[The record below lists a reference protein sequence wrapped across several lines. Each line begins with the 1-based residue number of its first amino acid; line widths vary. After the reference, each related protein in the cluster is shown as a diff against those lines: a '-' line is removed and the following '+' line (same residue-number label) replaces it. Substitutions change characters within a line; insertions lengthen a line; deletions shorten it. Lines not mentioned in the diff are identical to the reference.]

1 MGKDGVQLNSY
12 YYLIIILSMITALLD
27 LHNILPQA
35 KIMAAMSGGVDS
47 SVTAALLKRR
57 GFETHGVFM
66 TLGGD
71 KDGRNARRAVEI
83 ADFLEIPF
91 TVLDLSLEFKKEV
104 LDYFQQT
111 YEQGLTPNPCAV
123 CNRTIKFGRLMDYAL
138 GRGMDYL
145 ATGHYARLCRDN
157 SGPVRLLKGA
167 DATKDQSYFLCRLR
181 QPQLAHALFPLAAV
195 HKREVYEMAAE
206 LGLKGRHGTESQD
219 VCFMAGRSLNEYFAA
234 CLPPAAAGDFVTLK
248 GERKGRHRGIRHY
261 TIGQRRGLGIPDAT
275 PYYVVALNAAAN
287 EVVIGKDDDLWQ
299 RRLMVG
305 DINWLPGQAPE
316 LPAEFSVKI
325 RYRHQGAVALVRAA
339 AKGLFIEFN
348 EAQRAVTPGQF
359 AVLYQDDEVI
369 GSGRI
374 IRADE

>member
-1 MGKDGVQLNSY
+1 
-12 YYLIIILSMITALLD
+12 
-27 LHNILPQA
+27 
-35 KIMAAMSGGVDS
+35 MAAMSGGVDS

-66 TLGGD
+66 SLDGD
-71 KDGRNARRAVEI
+71 KGGSAARRAAAI

-91 TVLDLSLEFKKEV
+91 TVLDLSLEFKKQV
-104 LDYFQQT
+104 LDYFQRT

-123 CNRTIKFGRLMDYAL
+123 CNRNIKFGSLLDYAL
-138 GRGMDYL
+138 GLGMDYL

-157 SGPVRLLKGA
+157 DGPVRLLKGA
-167 DATKDQSYFLCRLR
+167 DTTKDQSYFLCRLR
-181 QPQLAHALFPLAAV
+181 QPQLVHAIFPLAAIN
-195 HKREVYEMAAE
+195 KSEVYEMAAE
-206 LGLKGRHGTESQD
+206 LGLKGRHGAESQD

-234 CLPPAAAGDFVTLK
+234 CRPLAAAGDFVTLN

-305 DINWLPGQAPE
+305 DVNWLSGRTPE
-316 LPAEFSVKI
+316 LPAEFLVRI
-325 RYRHQGAVALVRAA
+325 RYRHQGAEAVVRTAA
-339 AKGLFIEFN
+339 GGLSVEFN

-374 IRADE
+374 MRADE